1 MMEIVNPHDHFFKEI
16 LSRQGE
22 ARDFVLYYLP
32 AEVVRR
38 AIEAVVPEEGGVT
51 MPTLAEKWI
60 QQGREQGL
68 QQGLQQGLLAGL
80 ELSLELKFGSE
91 GIRILP
97 EIYKIEDVNL
107 LRAISE
113 GLKTAHSIEELRQ
126 IYQ

>member
-1 MMEIVNPHDHFFKEI
+1 
-16 LSRQGE
+16 
-22 ARDFVLYYLP
+22 
-32 AEVVRR
+32 
-38 AIEAVVPEEGGVT
+38 

-60 QQGREQGL
+60 

-113 GLKTAHSIEELRQ
+113 GLKTVHSIEELRQ
-126 IYQ
+126 IYR